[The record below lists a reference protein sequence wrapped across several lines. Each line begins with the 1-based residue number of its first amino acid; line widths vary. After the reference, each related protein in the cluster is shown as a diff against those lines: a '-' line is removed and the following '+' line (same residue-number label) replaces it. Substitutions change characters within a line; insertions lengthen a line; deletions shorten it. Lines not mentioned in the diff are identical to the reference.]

1 MATGFEAA
9 PRSRTPGSLDAL
21 DHALVRV
28 LSRDPRAAFADVAA
42 QVGAHERTV
51 ARRLERLVATGKVR
65 FTATLLPEYLSE
77 GLAVELAVRCAPGTL
92 HATAVA
98 LAARADTRSVEIS
111 TGAPEVYAEF
121 LLPDHDALLTAIDG
135 SVGRIPG
142 VVDIHSS
149 VVLRLL
155 LTANDW
161 APYDDEP
168 TSVRRRLAE
177 GSDLPT
183 PLVVDDLD
191 RRLVDLLK
199 RDARMPMAAL
209 AGELCVGES
218 TARRRLARLK
228 RSHILHL
235 RLHIEPAALGFSVEA
250 RFRLSVEHRVLD
262 RAVRRLAQE
271 PAIRHLVLTTG
282 PADVLGYSSHRS
294 IQDLHAFTGR
304 VFSDI
309 EGLGRAETAVLLR
322 TYKRVGIVVGGTP

>member
-1 MATGFEAA
+1 MTKPDTAA
-9 PRSRTPGSLDAL
+9 RQEPPGSLDTL

-28 LSRDPRAAFADVAA
+28 LARDPRAAFADVAA
-42 QVGAHERTV
+42 QVGVHERTV

-92 HATAVA
+92 HDTAVA
-98 LAARADTRSVEIS
+98 LAARGDTRSVEIS
-111 TGAPEVYAEF
+111 TGAPEVFAEF
-121 LLPDHDALLTAIDG
+121 LLPDHDALLTTIDG
-135 SVGRIPG
+135 SIGRIPG

-168 TSVRRRLAE
+168 TPVRRRLVE
-177 GSDLPT
+177 GGDLPA

-191 RRLVDLLK
+191 RRLVALLK
-199 RDARMPMAAL
+199 RDARMPMAGL

-218 TARRRLARLK
+218 TARRRLARLM

-235 RLHIEPAALGFSVEA
+235 RLHIEPAALGFPVEA
-250 RFRLSVEHRVLD
+250 RFQLTVEHRSLD
-262 RAVRRLAQE
+262 TAVRRLAQE

-282 PADVLGYSSHRS
+282 RADILGYSSHRS
-294 IQDLHAFTGR
+294 TQDLYAFTAR
-304 VFSDI
+304 VFSEL
-309 EGLGRAETAVLLR
+309 EGLRGAETAVLLR
-322 TYKRVGIVVGGTP
+322 TYKRVGIVTGGAL